1 MGGIRQG
8 KDKASSVNEE
18 DSIAKL
24 AQHMY
29 YQLLDEYNE
38 LEKKAKKKQTS
49 KIKIQLQI
57 LKSLNLLMMQFFL
70 QESIK
75 QNLLF
80 ILL

>member
-1 MGGIRQG
+1 MNNLALLAESKIRTTSSPMGGIRQG
-8 KDKASSVNEE
+8 KEKASSVNEE
-18 DSIAKL
+18 GSIAKL

-57 LKSLNLLMMQFFL
+57 S
-70 QESIK
+70 
-75 QNLLF
+75 
-80 ILL
+80 

>member
-8 KDKASSVNEE
+8 KDKGFSVNEE
-18 DSIAKL
+18 ESIAKL

-38 LEKKAKKKQTS
+38 LEKEAKKKRTS

-57 LKSLNLLMMQFFL
+57 S
-70 QESIK
+70 
-75 QNLLF
+75 
-80 ILL
+80 